1 MKIVR
6 TEIYRYNI
14 KMEPFVIATGTM
26 YHASNVLIKMFT
38 DEGITGIGECSP
50 FPFIVGETQDT
61 CMVMAKYFGE
71 QLKGKDPLDIQARW
85 NEIEALTA
93 RNATAKSAFDM
104 ALYDIGAKHAKQ
116 PLYKF
121 LNGEKRE
128 VETDITIGI
137 GTPDEM
143 KNAALK
149 YVSQGATMLKIK
161 LGKKAK
167 EDVERIRAIRTAIGT
182 NIKLRVDANQGWS
195 FEDALFALNELAQ
208 YDIQFCEQPMRTW
221 LDDFLPELNAQ
232 SKVPIMADESCYH
245 AQDARRLIKTNS
257 CKYINIKFAKSGGFT
272 ESKKIHDIANAAN
285 MPCMIGSML
294 ESRLALT
301 ANLHFAYA
309 SPNVQFFDLDTS
321 IMGQLQDPVIGGVQ
335 YKGFHLHID
344 DAIGIGADVDE
355 VFLNNCEK
363 IIV

>member
-26 YHASNVLIKMFT
+26 YHASNVLIKVFT
-38 DEGITGIGECSP
+38 DEGIVGIGECSP

-61 CMVMAKYFGE
+61 CMVMLKYFAE
-71 QLKGKDPLDIQARW
+71 HVKGKDPLDIEARW

-104 ALYDIGAKHAKQ
+104 ALYDIAAKAANL
-116 PLYKF
+116 PLYQYLK
-121 LNGEKRE
+121 GEKRN

-137 GTPDEM
+137 GTPEEM
-143 KNAALK
+143 SAASLK
-149 YVSQGATMLKIK
+149 YVEQGASMLKIK
-161 LGKKAK
+161 LGKKVK
-167 EDVERIRAIRTAIGT
+167 DDIERIKVIRQAVGK
-182 NIKLRVDANQGWS
+182 NIKIRVDANQGWN
-195 FEDALFALNELAQ
+195 FEDAGFALNELAQ
-208 YDIQFCEQPMRTW
+208 YEIQFCEQPMRTW
-221 LDDFLPELNAQ
+221 FDDLLPELNAEV
-232 SKVPIMADESCYH
+232 KIPIMADESCYH

-272 ESKKIHDIANAAN
+272 ESKKIHDTAAAAD

-309 SPNVQFFDLDTS
+309 SPNVQFFDLDTC
-321 IMGQLQDPVIGGVQ
+321 IMGHHR
-335 YKGFHLHID
+335 Y
-344 DAIGIGADVDE
+344 
-355 VFLNNCEK
+355 
-363 IIV
+363 